1 MSALAD
7 IILAFCISLVAIGL
21 VSILVPSG
29 STEKPMKMLIAIT
42 MMAMLMAPFLK
53 GDINWDFTTE
63 NLADNRSLEDTA
75 VGRARAM
82 AESQMELALSD
93 LLNRNE
99 IEVDEI
105 LVNMDICEDGS
116 IFISQISISSDFTS
130 GDEMQAVKNIVKE
143 ELGVDVE
150 VIDKGGIKDGI

>member
-1 MSALAD
+1 MSALTD